1 MNSPRP
7 RTIKRDVPPACF
19 YYLSI
24 EVPWSLIII
33 IIFFLSPQLFHLPK
47 KIQFF
52 CLRYYICCYFYSL
65 LLLLLFGHSNQ
76 KTHIHKRRGVSAN
89 SIPSEQV
96 CVSWRTSP
104 SKQNFFSFFFFFLV
118 FTQFGSS
125 RTLNAPLSSDSPV
138 IARVCRSQKDLEE
151 FHPTH
156 QYQYFFFF
164 FLSLPL
170 FQLTAEITSCAAV
183 RLVCCNFVD
192 MHTFC

>member
-33 IIFFLSPQLFHLPK
+33 IIFFCLPNSFIYPRK
-47 KIQFF
+47 SNSSACATTFAATF
-52 CLRYYICCYFYSL
+52 TVYYYYYYLVIRIK
-65 LLLLLFGHSNQ
+65 

-104 SKQNFFSFFFFFLV
+104 SKQNFFSFFFFLV

-156 QYQYFFFF
+156 QYQYFFFL
-164 FLSLPL
+164 LSLPPFISTYCRDHIL
-170 FQLTAEITSCAAV
+170 CRCATCV
-183 RLVCCNFVD
+183 L
-192 MHTFC
+192 